1 MAIVSALLVL
11 GPGLAE
17 AKGRNIGSS
26 GGGFHGAFRGG
37 GHVAGVNRGSQVRRL
52 GKKTLVP
59 TKSRNRHRRRENI
72 IIHRTSG
79 QDNLVKRNRHNRFHR
94 GRRRGNGVVY
104 YGNFGSSGIGYENT
118 IVVPQAE
125 AAPVPQ
131 ETPARPF
138 EPKIIEIA
146 SLPRNDDG
154 SIALAPQPGKLSKQ
168 ASNCLTVKRQ
178 ITVDG
183 QAMEAFGKA
192 CMGPDGSWTLTPDG

>member
-1 MAIVSALLVL
+1 
-11 GPGLAE
+11 
-17 AKGRNIGSS
+17 
-26 GGGFHGAFRGG
+26 
-37 GHVAGVNRGSQVRRL
+37 
-52 GKKTLVP
+52 
-59 TKSRNRHRRRENI
+59 
-72 IIHRTSG
+72 
-79 QDNLVKRNRHNRFHR
+79 
-94 GRRRGNGVVY
+94 VY
-104 YGNFGSSGIGYENT
+104 YDNFGSSRIGYENT

-183 QAMEAFGKA
+183 QAMEAIGKA